1 MPSCSSLKEKLT
13 TIGWK
18 RMTKRNP
25 HAKALSNPL
34 FKPQTI
40 PTKKYDPASDPNNS
54 DFMADCRWC
63 YGMGNSYDDLGNE
76 VICVNCEGTGEM
88 EVWR

>member
-1 MPSCSSLKEKLT
+1 MKKP
-13 TIGWK
+13 
-18 RMTKRNP
+18 NP
-25 HAKALSNPL
+25 HAKALSNSL

-40 PTKKYDPASDPNNS
+40 PTKKYDPAADPNSS

-63 YGMGNSYDDLGNE
+63 YGMGTEHDDLGNE
-76 VICVNCEGTGEM
+76 TICSQCDGTGEM